1 MFIVIFYCVLA
12 LAVAVGLATVFDE
25 HRRAQERLTQSKLDL
40 ISELNRLKHE
50 KHELHVYDAK
60 RMDRR
65 VIGPE
70 EC

>member
-1 MFIVIFYCVLA
+1 MFIVIYYCLLA
-12 LAVAVGLATVFDE
+12 LAIAVGLATVLDE

-50 KHELHVYDAK
+50 KHEIHVYDAE

>member
-12 LAVAVGLATVFDE
+12 LAVAVGFATVLDE

-40 ISELNRLKHE
+40 ISELNRINHE
-50 KHELHVYDAK
+50 KHEVHVYDTE

>member
-12 LAVAVGLATVFDE
+12 LAVAVGFATVLDE

-50 KHELHVYDAK
+50 KHEIHVYDAE
-60 RMDRR
+60 RMGRR

>member
-1 MFIVIFYCVLA
+1 MFIVIFYCLLA
-12 LAVAVGLATVFDE
+12 LAVAVGLATVIDE

-50 KHELHVYDAK
+50 KHEIHVYDAE

-65 VIGPE
+65 AIGPE

>member
-12 LAVAVGLATVFDE
+12 LAVAVGLATVLDE
-25 HRRAQERLTQSKLDL
+25 HRRAQERLTQSRLDL

-50 KHELHVYDAK
+50 KHEIHVYDAEHV
-60 RMDRR
+60 DRR

>member
-12 LAVAVGLATVFDE
+12 LAVAVGVAIVLDE

-40 ISELNRLKHE
+40 ISELNRLNHE
-50 KHELHVYDAK
+50 KRKIHVYDAE
-60 RMDRR
+60 RIDRR